1 MTLLEDRSND
11 HDWSWFGHVMIPEE
25 NPENTDS
32 LS

>member
-11 HDWSWFGHVMIPEE
+11 HDWSWFGHVMIPE
-25 NPENTDS
+25 NTES